1 MRRAERAERARE
13 VESQRRIGHR
23 FWSVCSKDMCD
34 SGRLAE
40 TSRLTFFGS
49 YGTAN
54 LDAWHAGG
62 RERESVVAAE
72 AEVSIIS
79 VSIEDAS
86 SPDGRLMERASS
98 THWTGAGR
106 MPAAAADKET
116 RLRRVIGNGPA
127 GCQLSLPLCWL
138 PGG

>member
-1 MRRAERAERARE
+1 MGL
-13 VESQRRIGHR
+13 QI
-23 FWSVCSKDMCD
+23 
-34 SGRLAE
+34 L
-40 TSRLTFFGS
+40 
-49 YGTAN
+49 N
-54 LDAWHAGG
+54 AWHAGG
-62 RERESVVAAE
+62 RQRECVVAAE

-106 MPAAAADKET
+106 MPAAAAADKET

-127 GCQLSLPLCWL
+127 GCQLSLPVCWL
-138 PGG
+138 LGG